1 MQSLFHFV
9 APPSQ
14 CGYLP
19 DQTWRLEYDLVA
31 ELSKSEYMEY
41 LLQNWRRFG
50 ASLFRPRC
58 PRCRACKSL
67 RVVVDQF
74 RPDRSQKRVRKANEG
89 SVRLRIGAPSVSK
102 AKLDLYDR
110 YHAYQSEAKDWPLHP
125 PKDARAYAES
135 FVDNPFP
142 TQEWTYSLGSKLVGV
157 GYVDDLPD
165 GLSAIY
171 FFYDPE
177 FRQRSL
183 GTWNVLNV
191 IAEAARRRLKHV
203 YLGYYVAGC
212 PSMVY
217 KARFVPNQT
226 RGEDGVWRDFR
237 K

>member
-50 ASLFRPRC
+50 TSLFRPRC

-67 RVVVDQF
+67 RVIVDQF
-74 RPDRSQKRVRKANEG
+74 RPDRSQKRVCKANAD
-89 SVRLRIGAPSVSK
+89 SIRLRIGAPSVSK

-110 YHAYQSEAKDWPLHP
+110 YHAYQSEAKDWPVHP

-135 FVDNPFP
+135 FVENPFP
-142 TQEWTYSLGSKLVGV
+142 TQE
-157 GYVDDLPD
+157 
-165 GLSAIY
+165 
-171 FFYDPE
+171 
-177 FRQRSL
+177 
-183 GTWNVLNV
+183 
-191 IAEAARRRLKHV
+191 
-203 YLGYYVAGC
+203 
-212 PSMVY
+212 
-217 KARFVPNQT
+217 
-226 RGEDGVWRDFR
+226 
-237 K
+237 